1 MELLSV
7 LLHFGQDLELHT
19 AALTAASHRVLG
31 RERDKERDRDRE
43 RARER
48 ERVQIGTINP

>member
-31 RERDKERDRDRE
+31 RERDKERDRD
-43 RARER
+43 
-48 ERVQIGTINP
+48 